1 MKNTSSSVH
10 MNNILHPE
18 STAVTS
24 LTEFEKKKLIYYF
37 PTFNNVA
44 LRGFLSFCLDH
55 KVLIACY

>member
-24 LTEFEKKKLIYYF
+24 LTEFEISFFFLLLIM
-37 PTFNNVA
+37 
-44 LRGFLSFCLDH
+44 LH
-55 KVLIACY
+55 